1 MNMKRD
7 KLKSLTQN
15 LIINK
20 KKATKIKQKL
30 KTGLKIKEQAKE
42 SFTNQMKRGI
52 DKINP
57 EY

>member
-1 MNMKRD
+1 MKRD

>member
-1 MNMKRD
+1 MKRD
-7 KLKSLTQN
+7 KLKKLTQN
-15 LIINK
+15 LITNK
-20 KKATKIKQKL
+20 KKATKKIKQKL

-52 DKINP
+52 DEINS